1 MDGTGNNPM
10 SPRGLRTAGQ
20 FRRVYSEGRR
30 EAGKFIIIYYLNT
43 GEGGV
48 LPGFVASK
56 RNVGNRACRRNKA
69 KRLMREAYRKL
80 AGRIKERN
88 LWIVFIASFEPAEAS
103 LGQLTEDVERS
114 LERAGLISN
123 GG

>member
-1 MDGTGNNPM
+1 M
-10 SPRGLRTAGQ
+10 SPKGLRTAGQ
-20 FRRVYSEGRR
+20 FRRIYSEGRR
-30 EAGKFIIIYYLNT
+30 EAGKRIIIYYLKT

-56 RNVGNRACRRNKA
+56 KNVGNRACQRNRA
-69 KRLMREAYRKL
+69 KRLMREVYSKL

-88 LWIVFIASFEPAEAS
+88 LWIVFIASFDPAETS

-123 GG
+123 GE